1 MRYVTQD
8 DIKKINELYIQL
20 KTYAA
25 VSRATGFAPS
35 TVKKYVI
42 NGYQIID
49 ETKIKR
55 FDRPLPEFDI
65 KPFLIK
71 DWDWN
76 PLCSLSD
83 EEISEIKELWE
94 ELEI

>member
-8 DIKKINELYIQL
+8 DIKRINELYIQL

-42 NGYQIID
+42 NGYQVVD
-49 ETKIKR
+49 TSKIKK
-55 FDRPLPEFDI
+55 FDRPLPDFNVEEFFI
-65 KPFLIK
+65 EN
-71 DWDWN
+71 WDWS
-76 PLCSLSD
+76 PLCSLST

-94 ELEI
+94 ELEL